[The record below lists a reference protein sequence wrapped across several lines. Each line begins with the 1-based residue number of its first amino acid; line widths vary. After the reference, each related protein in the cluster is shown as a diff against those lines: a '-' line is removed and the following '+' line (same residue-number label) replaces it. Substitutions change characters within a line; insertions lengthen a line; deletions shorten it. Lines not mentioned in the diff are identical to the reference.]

1 MAQPARYDDGLGHY
15 GGGGAGMDAVTNMY
29 GDPHRSAAAA
39 AALQPSLMSHMNHV
53 GGAAHN
59 AAMYAHTQASNH
71 VAANHVMGSVPDVHK
86 RDKDLIYG
94 HPLFPLLALIFEK
107 CELATCTPREP
118 GVAGGDVCSS
128 ESFNEDIAVFSKQ
141 IRQEKPY
148 YQANPELDSL
158 MVQAIQVL
166 RFHLLELEKVHELCD
181 NFCHRY
187 ISCLKGKMPID
198 LVIDERD
205 GPKPDMSTGDSNNN
219 AAAAAA
225 GRASADTTHTD
236 GASTP
241 DVGPSWD
248 SSVDSKGAT
257 KHDQTEFASS
267 ALLCLPKVSEITAF
281 MLRKLTKRPPS
292 SSLSYPGGAGGD
304 DARSPGSGGTPG
316 PLSHQPASQQSAD
329 NTSEAV
335 FLPPAGGSDLPTLA
349 RGQADALGK
358 KSPAGLHSRLF
369 HEFEGDA
376 SNASIGSGEG
386 TEEDDDGTK
395 KNQKKRGIF
404 PKVATNI
411 LRAWLFQHLTHPY
424 PSEDQ
429 KKQLA
434 QDTGLTILQVNN
446 WFINARRR
454 IVQPL
459 IDQSNRAG
467 AMPHFPGP
475 AGAYSPDAASMGY
488 MMDGQ
493 QHMFRSDPYTDH
505 AAAAAY
511 YGHPAAAYNYPHHL

>member
-15 GGGGAGMDAVTNMY
+15 GGGASMETVANMY

-59 AAMYAHTQASNH
+59 AAMYAHSQATNH

-141 IRQEKPY
+141 LRHEKPYYYSHPEVDSMIRQEKPY

-205 GPKPDMSTGDSNNN
+205 GPKPDLGSGDSNNN

-248 SSVDSKGAT
+248 SSVDSKGTT

-267 ALLCLPKVSEITAF
+267 ALLCLQ
-281 MLRKLTKRPPS
+281 KRPPS
-292 SSLSYPGGAGGD
+292 SSMSYSGGAGGD

-329 NTSEAV
+329 NTSEA
-335 FLPPAGGSDLPTLA
+335 
-349 RGQADALGK
+349 
-358 KSPAGLHSRLF
+358 
-369 HEFEGDA
+369 GDA

-386 TEEDDDGTK
+386 TEEDDDGSK

-454 IVQPL
+454 IVQPM
-459 IDQSNRAG
+459 IDQSNRAV
-467 AMPHFPGP
+467 PHFAGP

>member
-15 GGGGAGMDAVTNMY
+15 GGGGASMETVTNMY
-29 GDPHRSAAAA
+29 SDPHRSSAAV
-39 AALQPSLMSHMNHV
+39 AALQPSIMSHMNHV
-53 GGAAHN
+53 SGAAHN

-71 VAANHVMGSVPDVHK
+71 VGANHVMGSVPDVHK

-141 IRQEKPY
+141 LRHEKPY
-148 YQANPELDSL
+148 YYSHPEVDSM

-205 GPKPDMSTGDSNNN
+205 GPKPDLGPGDSNNN

-241 DVGPSWD
+241 DV
-248 SSVDSKGAT
+248 
-257 KHDQTEFASS
+257 
-267 ALLCLPKVSEITAF
+267 
-281 MLRKLTKRPPS
+281 RPPS
-292 SSLSYPGGAGGD
+292 SSMSYSGGAGGD

-329 NTSEAV
+329 NTSEA
-335 FLPPAGGSDLPTLA
+335 
-349 RGQADALGK
+349 GK

-386 TEEDDDGTK
+386 TEEDEDGSK

-467 AMPHFPGP
+467 AMPHFSGP

-493 QHMFRSDPYTDH
+493 QHMFRTADPYTDH

>member
-1 MAQPARYDDGLGHY
+1 MDVLQKNYDDGIHPGY
-15 GGGGAGMDAVTNMY
+15 MD
-29 GDPHRSAAAA
+29 GAAAG
-39 AALQPSLMSHMNHV
+39 ALYEPHVAHRPGLQGLHHSPHLNHAMHPYHANHV
-53 GGAAHN
+53 N
-59 AAMYAHTQASNH
+59 P
-71 VAANHVMGSVPDVHK
+71 AANHVMGGAVPDVGK
-86 RDKDLIYG
+86 RDKDAIYG

-148 YQANPELDSL
+148 YIADPEVDSL

-205 GPKPDMSTGDSNNN
+205 GGKPPELTGSTNGDGGTRSN
-219 AAAAAA
+219 
-225 GRASADTTHTD
+225 ADSTSHTD

-241 DVGPSWD
+241 DV
-248 SSVDSKGAT
+248 
-257 KHDQTEFASS
+257 
-267 ALLCLPKVSEITAF
+267 
-281 MLRKLTKRPPS
+281 RPPS
-292 SSLSYPGGAGGD
+292 SSLSYGGPVND
-304 DARSPGSGGTPG
+304 DVRSPGTPG
-316 PLSHQPASQQSAD
+316 PLSQPPASQQSLDASDAD
-329 NTSEAV
+329 GMGKWCPRREWSSPTDARAASDAARRGVLYSSV
-335 FLPPAGGSDLPTLA
+335 FLGSP
-349 RGQADALGK
+349 
-358 KSPAGLHSRLF
+358 
-369 HEFEGDA
+369 GDA

-386 TEEDDDGTK
+386 TGEEDDDSNGK

-454 IVQPL
+454 IVQPM

-467 AMPHFPGP
+467 PS
-475 AGAYSPDAASMGY
+475 GAYSPDGTMGY

-493 QHMFRSDPYTDH
+493 QMMHRPPGDPAFHNQYAH
-505 AAAAAY
+505 YPAEY
-511 YGHPAAAYNYPHHL
+511 YGHHL